1 MANKQLIIGTFNEC
15 FRKYFYDELVIGKL
29 AHSEFKDG
37 VNKGDEVDVIM
48 PACGGINGGFGIGG
62 ICSGLVASVMVLGLL
77 FDEEEIK
84 WKRILFLMSVQ
95 ERYGSLECGRLSAL
109 QTDCNE
115 FLEGIAD
122 ILQEVIEE

>member
-1 MANKQLIIGTFNEC
+1 MLKTKVKSYCGLGENC
-15 FRKYFYDELVIGKL
+15 SRVILRAASEEYGFSLSEDIL
-29 AHSEFKDG
+29 A
-37 VNKGDEVDVIM
+37 
-48 PACGGINGGFGIGG
+48 ACGGINGGFGIGG

-109 QTDCNE
+109 QTDCKE
-115 FLEGIAD
+115 ILEGIAD